1 MTSSE
6 NPFTSRRDAR
16 TASSTSE
23 EQLYKVLDS
32 RNEIQKLR
40 ERRQKDSNKP
50 APELNVSGLQLIER
64 SEKSFANRFH
74 GGIESSRY
82 ITYDIIKQLP
92 PDFFDEYQVEAL
104 KIKDAVL
111 TNIIGTGSD
120 LVAEA
125 QQNPT
130 DDNKL
135 TDAYN
140 EVKSA
145 VYKHVQALKTGNLSP
160 KVLIPLVI
168 NEILGF
174 GPLDPLWHDRTIDE
188 IFCNGPKDI
197 QVEVAG
203 KIETVPALK
212 FYDEGHLNELIDRLY
227 RSINKQVAVTTPIV
241 DGRLHDNSRL
251 SVVHSSIALGGPN
264 FTIRRHAADYWTP
277 DKLID
282 FGSTSQEMLREIGNL
297 IYKGCSFLVI
307 GGTGTGKTST
317 LNALSGFYPDGKRIL
332 TLEDNIE
339 MILNPRKLVAA
350 PLETRPAGMG
360 REETSISMQDLVKA
374 SLRLK
379 PQIIVI
385 GEVRDHAAYDLVQ
398 ALNTGHQGASTIH
411 ADTSESGMFRVASLI
426 SQSGNSTLSGAY
438 PLIST
443 AFDFII
449 ELKQFPDG
457 TRKISAVEEV
467 GARPELGKDNMPFL
481 PTYPL
486 WKFIEEENEDPD
498 DITVRGHYSKVGE
511 FSNYRKELKRLNVT
525 ADLSWEQLKAV
536 FELEGSGRR

>member
-1 MTSSE
+1 MTTNE
-6 NPFTSRRDAR
+6 NPFISRRAAR
-16 TASSTSE
+16 AASGTSE

-40 ERRQKDSNKP
+40 ERRQKETTKA
-50 APELNVSGLQLIER
+50 APELNVSGVQLIER
-64 SEKSFANRFH
+64 SEKSFANKYH

-111 TNIIGTGSD
+111 TNIIGTGSE

-130 DDNKL
+130 DDDKL

-145 VYKHVQALKTGNLSP
+145 VYKYVHASNNGNLSP
-160 KVLIPLVI
+160 KVLMPLVI

-188 IFCNGPKDI
+188 IFCNGPHDI

-212 FYDEGHLNELIDRLY
+212 FHDEAHLNELIDRLY

-251 SVVHSSIALGGPN
+251 AVTHSSIALGGPN
-264 FTIRRHAADYWTP
+264 FTIRRHSADYWTP

-282 FGSTSQEMLREIGNL
+282 FGSTSQEMLRDIGNL

-360 REETSISMQDLVKA
+360 REETAISMQDLVKA

-411 ADTSESGMFRVASLI
+411 ADTAESGMFRVASLI
-426 SQSGNSTLSGAY
+426 SQSGNATLDGAY

-467 GARPELGKDNMPFL
+467 GSRPELGQDGRPYL

-498 DITVRGHYSKVGE
+498 DITVRGQYRKVGE
-511 FSNYRKELKRLNVT
+511 FSKYRKELKRLNVT
-525 ADLSWEQLKAV
+525 PDLSWEQLKSV